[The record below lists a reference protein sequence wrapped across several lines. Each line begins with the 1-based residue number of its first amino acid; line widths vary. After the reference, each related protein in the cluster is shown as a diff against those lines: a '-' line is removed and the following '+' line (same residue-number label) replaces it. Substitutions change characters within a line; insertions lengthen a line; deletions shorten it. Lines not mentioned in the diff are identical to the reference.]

1 MSKSGVFIT
10 FEGGEGC
17 GKTSQINMLAKF
29 LSGRGCYY
37 TITREPGGTAI
48 SEKIRDLLLNAKEGE
63 NMSPKTE
70 MLLFAAAR
78 AQHVDELIR
87 PALKSGK
94 FVISDRFID
103 STYAYQGAARSLGFD
118 LAKTVNDIAIAE
130 CLPDLTVLLDLDVV
144 AGLNRAGK
152 RDSGNSDRMGSQKIE
167 FYEKVRLE
175 YLRLARENSGR
186 FLVIDASK
194 SIEEIA
200 GEISKCVK
208 ERFNV

>member
-29 LSGRGCYY
+29 LSGRGCDY

-103 STYAYQGAARSLGFD
+103 STYAYQGAARSLGFG

-130 CLPDLTVLLDLDVV
+130 CMPDLTVLLDLDVV

-175 YLRLARENSGR
+175 YLRLAKENSER

>member
-1 MSKSGVFIT
+1 MSKSGAFIT

-17 GKTSQINMLAKF
+17 GKTSQISMLAKF
-29 LSGRGCYY
+29 LSGKGCDYV
-37 TITREPGGTAI
+37 ITREPGGTAI
-48 SEKIRDLLLNAKEGE
+48 SEKIRDLLLHAKEGE
-63 NMSPKTE
+63 KMSAKTE

-103 STYAYQGAARSLGFD
+103 STYAYQGAARSLGFGS
-118 LAKTVNDIAIAE
+118 AEIVNNIAIGE

-144 AGLNRAGK
+144 AGLNRAGR
-152 RDSGNSDRMGSQKIE
+152 RDGGNSDRMGSQKIE

-175 YLRLARENSGR
+175 YLRLASENSGR
-186 FLVIDASK
+186 FLVVDASK
-194 SIEEIA
+194 PIEEIA
-200 GEISKCVK
+200 GIISKCVE